1 MGTQFPNY
9 SITNFRSDDRKIGRW
24 VLGIFSML
32 NKNMKKNK
40 CKNRPAFEIFEKN
53 LFIQAVLRNFIN
65 KNETF
70 KKVQLLRIIILNG
83 RNNKSNLYSHN
94 FCATQDSN

>member
-1 MGTQFPNY
+1 MA
-9 SITNFRSDDRKIGRW
+9 NFRSDDRKIGRL

-40 CKNRPAFEIFEKN
+40 CENRPAFEIFEKN

-70 KKVQLLRIIILNG
+70 YKSSVAQ
-83 RNNKSNLYSHN
+83 NNN
-94 FCATQDSN
+94 FEW